1 MKDEALHCSDEAIAL
16 LPQNAEKLAAA
27 VAQLRA
33 SLSVPTRKQPS
44 VEQQIRQ
51 LGRQGGKLT
60 RALRALIPAADS
72 ISQRARL
79 ASILGG
85 THQIMEQLERELG
98 RVG

>member
-1 MKDEALHCSDEAIAL
+1 MKDEALHCGDEAIAL
-16 LPQNAEKLAAA
+16 LPENAEKLAAA

-33 SLSVPTRKQPS
+33 SLSVPTRKQLS

-51 LGRQGGKLT
+51 FERQAGKLT
-60 RALRALIPAADS
+60 RALRTLIPAANS
-72 ISQRARL
+72 IAQRARL

-85 THQIMEQLERELG
+85 THQSMEQLERELG